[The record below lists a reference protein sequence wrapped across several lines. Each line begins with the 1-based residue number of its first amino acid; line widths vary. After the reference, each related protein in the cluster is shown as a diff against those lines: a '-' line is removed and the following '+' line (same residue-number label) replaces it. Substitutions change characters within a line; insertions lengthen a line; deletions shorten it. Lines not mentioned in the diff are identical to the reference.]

1 MIYVYQ
7 SMVCFCRIM
16 SWEPMMK
23 RRKKEVMMTRMASL
37 TACRA
42 VSEKKTN
49 HTALG
54 DDRMR

>member
-1 MIYVYQ
+1 
-7 SMVCFCRIM
+7 
-16 SWEPMMK
+16 MK
-23 RRKKEVMMTRMASL
+23 RKKKEVMMTRMESL

-42 VSEKKTN
+42 ASEKQTN